1 MKKTLFT
8 TLFAVIFI
16 AANAQTIKPGV
27 GLNFA
32 NVSNVED
39 VTADGNTGWQVGA
52 SIAFGNK
59 FYFEPG
65 IFFQSKS
72 ADFESDNINDFNDF
86 EAQFSGFRVPVAVGL
101 NVLGNDDSTVALRI
115 FGGGSGYFITDTSD
129 DLRDDDINKTQWGV
143 FAGAGLD
150 FWILFLDV
158 SYEWSVTNL
167 EDNISQVNLGK
178 TNGLFATAGLRINLS
193 K

>member
-1 MKKTLFT
+1 MKKFLFT
-8 TLFAVIFI
+8 AGLAMMVI

-32 NVSNVED
+32 NVSNVSD
-39 VTADGNTGWQVGA
+39 VKANGNTGWQVGG

-72 ADFESDNINDFNDF
+72 ADFKSDDINDFD
-86 EAQFSGFRVPVAVGL
+86 ELKAQFSGFRVPVVVGL
-101 NVLGNDDSTVALRI
+101 NIIGNDDSTIALRV
-115 FGGGSGYFITDTSD
+115 FGGGSGYFITNTSD
-129 DLRDDDINKTQWGV
+129 DLKNIDVNKAQRGV

-150 FWILFLDV
+150 FWILFLDL
-158 SYEWSVTNL
+158 SYEWSVTDIQQDITQINF
-167 EDNISQVNLGK
+167 GK

>member
-1 MKKTLFT
+1 MKKILILLLSFCATV
-8 TLFAVIFI
+8 AVY
-16 AANAQTIKPGV
+16 AQTLKPGV

-32 NVSNVED
+32 NVTNAED
-39 VTADGNTGWQVGA
+39 VSANGNSGWQIGA
-52 SIAFGNK
+52 SMAFGNK

-72 ADFESDNINDFNDF
+72 ADFDSDAINNFEDV
-86 EAQFSGFRVPVAVGL
+86 EAQFSGFRIPVAVGL
-101 NVLGNDDSTVALRI
+101 NVLGNDDSTISLRV

-129 DLRDDDINKTQWGV
+129 DIKNIDVNKAQWGV

-158 SYEWSVTNL
+158 SYEWSVTDIQQDINQ
-167 EDNISQVNLGK
+167 INLGK
-178 TNGLFATAGLRINLS
+178 TNGLFATAGLRLNLS

>member
-1 MKKTLFT
+1 MKKFLFT
-8 TLFAVIFI
+8 AGLAMMVI

-32 NVSNVED
+32 DVSNVSD
-39 VTADGNTGWQVGA
+39 VTANGNTGWQVGG

-72 ADFESDNINDFNDF
+72 ADFKSDDFD
-86 EAQFSGFRVPVAVGL
+86 ELKAQFSGFRVPVVVGL
-101 NVLGNDDSTVALRI
+101 NIIGNDDSTIALRV
-115 FGGGSGYFITDTSD
+115 FGGGSGYFITNTSD
-129 DLRDDDINKTQWGV
+129 DLKNIDVNKAQWGV

-150 FWILFLDV
+150 FWILFLDL
-158 SYEWSVTNL
+158 SYEWSVTDIQQDITQINF
-167 EDNISQVNLGK
+167 GK

>member
-1 MKKTLFT
+1 MKNFLFT
-8 TLFAVIFI
+8 AVLAMIVI

-32 NVSNVED
+32 NVSNVSD
-39 VTADGNTGWQVGA
+39 VKANGNTGWQVGG

-72 ADFESDNINDFNDF
+72 ADFKSDDVNDF
-86 EAQFSGFRVPVAVGL
+86 EDIKAQFSGFRVPVAVGL
-101 NVLGNDDSTVALRI
+101 NILGNDDSTIALRV
-115 FGGGSGYFITDTSD
+115 FGGGSGYFITNTSD
-129 DLRDDDINKTQWGV
+129 DLKNIDVNKAQWGV

-150 FWILFLDV
+150 FWILFLDL
-158 SYEWSVTNL
+158 SYEWSVT
-167 EDNISQVNLGK
+167 DIQQDVTQIDFGK